1 MLIAGPMNFIPSNDP
16 DHIEVLESKTATTD
30 VYELNGNYFIMLIH
44 DKPLSQLLCV
54 CARLFHI

>member
-1 MLIAGPMNFIPSNDP
+1 MNFIPSNDP

>member
-1 MLIAGPMNFIPSNDP
+1 MNFIPSNDP

-30 VYELNGNYFIMLIH
+30 VYELNGNYY

-54 CARLFHI
+54 CARVYNK